1 MSRLFWSRNCPINC
15 SWDLWFVS
23 AWIWLK
29 SLAICGTWIGIQ
41 MYPVFEISFFDASR
55 DSRQLK
61 DKVPTLPHNSFG
73 MFWQCALHGVLGG
86 EHRWTCLWRGHGSS
100 LQWDASCTCSNTI
113 QTCDCWIWDKSWAIN
128 ILLSVSIN
136 YQFIN
141 GVLISG
147 NYLFDLASTGSS
159 GNCAFQPFSR

>member
-1 MSRLFWSRNCPINC
+1 
-15 SWDLWFVS
+15 
-23 AWIWLK
+23 
-29 SLAICGTWIGIQ
+29 

-61 DKVPTLPHNSFG
+61 DQVPTLPHNSFG
-73 MFWQCALHGVLGG
+73 NAPCMVSLAVNIG
-86 EHRWTCLWRGHGSS
+86 ELAYGEAMVHH
-100 LQWDASCTCSNTI
+100 CSET
-113 QTCDCWIWDKSWAIN
+113 QAAHVVT
-128 ILLSVSIN
+128 LSVSIN

-159 GNCAFQPFSR
+159 GNCAFIDTALCCIQFHRNYCCSTCDRRTDAMLSAGVVLLSQ